1 MGTGIGISDN
11 NDFGKDLIERKSVE
25 IGLGLTPS
33 HFYEA
38 VSEIQSHGCFLSLYI
53 MVDTDMCLHLMARA
67 EDGILEED
75 DGGNVGNV
83 GTLTSARRIPNAYIE
98 KVYAMLKR
106 ELCRLIGIN
115 DHFAKILPYSCDSS
129 DPKSNERMSNFDQVL
144 FDLQTLA
151 SHRLHYEFLR
161 AIHKISIM
169 R

>member
-11 NDFGKDLIERKSVE
+11 NDFGKELIERKSVE
-25 IGLGLTPS
+25 IGLGLTPC

-53 MVDTDMCLHLMARA
+53 KVDTDMCLHLMARA
-67 EDGILEED
+67 EDGLIEGD
-75 DGGNVGNV
+75 DGDAGNV

-98 KVYAMLKR
+98 RVYAMLKR
-106 ELCRLIGIN
+106 EIRRLIEIN
-115 DHFAKILPYSCDSS
+115 DRFAKLLPYSCDSS
-129 DPKSNERMSNFDQVL
+129 EPKSNEEMSNLDQVL